1 MSTNA
6 AVARTAS
13 SPALSYDVA
22 RVRSDFPI
30 LARQIN
36 GKSLV
41 YLDSAASS
49 QRPLAVLR
57 AIELYETTMH
67 ANVHR
72 GVHTLSQTATEAF
85 ENAREIVRRF
95 LNARST
101 REIVFVRGTTE
112 AINLVANSWGRS
124 HIGPGDEILIT
135 YLEHHANIVPWQMLC
150 AATGAQLRAAP
161 VKPNGEL
168 DFEAFRKLLSAR
180 TRLVAVA
187 HVSNALGTIL
197 PVQEIVHLAHARG
210 VPVLLDGAQA
220 VPHQTVDVQAIDCDF
235 YAFSGHKVYGPTG
248 IGALYARESLLAA
261 MPPWQGGGDM
271 ILSVG
276 IESSTYNEL
285 PWRFE
290 AGTPNI
296 SGAVGLG
303 AALEYVEALG
313 RPAIAAH
320 EHTLLELATEGLSAL
335 PRLKLIG
342 TASAKA
348 AVVSFVM
355 DGVHPHDIGTIL
367 DSEGIAIRTGHHCA
381 MPIMEAFGLA
391 ATARASFGCY
401 NNAEDVD
408 RLIEGLQKV
417 RKLFG

>member
-1 MSTNA
+1 MSTQA
-6 AVARTAS
+6 AVARSA
-13 SPALSYDVA
+13 PPGPSYDVA
-22 RVRSDFPI
+22 RVRSEFPI
-30 LARQIN
+30 LARQVN
-36 GKSLV
+36 GKPLV

-49 QRPLAVLR
+49 QQPLAVLR
-57 AIELYETTMH
+57 AVELYETTLH

-72 GVHTLSQTATEAF
+72 GVHTLSQAATDAF

-112 AINLVANSWGRS
+112 AINLVANSWGRT
-124 HIGPGDEILIT
+124 HVGPGDEILIT

-150 AATGAQLRAAP
+150 AATGARLRAVP
-161 VKPNGEL
+161 VRTNGEL
-168 DFEAFRKLLSAR
+168 DLEALRRLLSAR

-197 PVQEIVHLAHARG
+197 PVHEIVQLAHARG

-220 VPHQTVDVQAIDCDF
+220 VPHELVDVQAIDCDF
-235 YAFSGHKVYGPTG
+235 YAFSGHKVYAPTG
-248 IGALYARESLLAA
+248 IGALYARESLLAT

-271 ILSVG
+271 ILSVS

-303 AALEYVEALG
+303 AALEYVQSLG
-313 RPAIAAH
+313 RSAIAAH
-320 EHTLLELATEGLSAL
+320 EHSLLELATARLSAL

-348 AVVSFVM
+348 AVVSFTM

-381 MPIMEAFGLA
+381 MPIMESFGLA

-401 NNAEDVD
+401 NNAEDID
-408 RLIEGLQKV
+408 RLVEGLQKV